1 MVFFFG
7 GGLML
12 SAPDGS
18 VADERGSFAAAG
30 ANAKTHYKCILGAV
44 CVCVRACV
52 LPSAC
57 VCVCTCVRVS
67 NTLPVFGCSGV
78 GVHVRVVMM
87 SENGTF

>member
-1 MVFFFG
+1 
-7 GGLML
+7 ML

-18 VADERGSFAAAG
+18 VADERGSFAVAG

-44 CVCVRACV
+44 CVCACVRACYRQR
-52 LPSAC
+52 
-57 VCVCTCVRVS
+57 VCTCVRVS